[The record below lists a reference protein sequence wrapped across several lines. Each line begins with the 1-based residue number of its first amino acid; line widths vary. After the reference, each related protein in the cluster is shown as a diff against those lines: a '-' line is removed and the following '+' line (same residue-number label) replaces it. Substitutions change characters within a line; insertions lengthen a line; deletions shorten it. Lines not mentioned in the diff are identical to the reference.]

1 MKSERRTRNKHRAIP
16 PAVPQ
21 EGWLLQRL
29 QDPELAAAYL
39 NAALA
44 EGDQGAFMLALRQV
58 ARARRGVSTVARHAG
73 LNRASLTRALSAKG
87 NPELSSLNRILR
99 ATGLRLVI
107 ASGAP
112 PRKSKVPAAES
123 SSAAR
128 IAKAA

>member
-1 MKSERRTRNKHRAIP
+1 MKSERRKRSSTVP
-16 PAVPQ
+16 PTVRQ

-58 ARARRGVSTVARHAG
+58 SKARKGVSTVARHTG

-99 ATGLRLVI
+99 ATGLRLLI
-107 ASGAP
+107 ASGVP
-112 PRKSKVPAAES
+112 VRKSKAAAGS
-123 SSAAR
+123 SSPAR
-128 IAKAA
+128 IVKAA

>member
-1 MKSERRTRNKHRAIP
+1 MKSERKTRNKRSAIL

-21 EGWLLQRL
+21 EGWLLQHL
-29 QDPELAAAYL
+29 QDPEVAAAYL

-58 ARARRGVSTVARHAG
+58 SKARKGVSTVARHAG

-99 ATGLRLVI
+99 ATGLRLLI
-107 ASGAP
+107 ASGVP
-112 PRKSKVPAAES
+112 VRKSKAAAEPV
-123 SSAAR
+123 R
-128 IAKAA
+128 K

>member
-1 MKSERRTRNKHRAIP
+1 MKSERRARNKRRAIP
-16 PAVPQ
+16 PAVLQ

-39 NAALA
+39 NATLA

-58 ARARRGVSTVARHAG
+58 AKARRGVSTVARHTG
-73 LNRASLTRALSAKG
+73 LNRASLTRALSTKG

-107 ASGAP
+107 ASGP
-112 PRKSKVPAAES
+112 PRKSKVPGAERP
-123 SSAAR
+123 SAAR